1 MQSNHPPSS
10 LSAVFSE
17 STCNPFFVLYSN
29 LWSRLWS
36 HLWVSLKYAVFFCLH
51 HHHSCCSVTESCL
64 ILWDPMNCSTPVFPV
79 LHRLPEFAH
88 FLLTMTHVYRVSDA
102 IQPSY
107 PLLPPSPL
115 ALNSFQ
121 HQGLFTSVGQ
131 SIGTSALA
139 SVLPMNIQDWFPLGL
154 TGLISL
160 KSKGTLQCLLQHHS
174 VPCQMLYCKQN
185 IKTRRNWNF
194 VASLNFPCEYNILT
208 SQKEERY

>member
-88 FLLTMTHVYRVSDA
+88 FLLTLTHVYRVSDA

-160 KSKGTLQCLLQHHS
+160 LSKELSRVLSNTTVWKNQLFGTQPSLWSNSHICTRLLEK
-174 VPCQMLYCKQN
+174 P
-185 IKTRRNWNF
+185 
-194 VASLNFPCEYNILT
+194 
-208 SQKEERY
+208 